1 MTNDGDITGRKSA
14 EEQIRFQAR
23 LLDAVGQAIIATNPQ
38 GTIIYWNRAAE
49 ELYGWPNEE
58 VMGRPIV
65 EVTPSEEMLERAEE
79 IMSELR
85 AGRSW
90 SGEFVVQRKD
100 GSTFPAMVTDTPVH
114 DEQGNLAGIIGV
126 STDITEFK
134 KMEELRRSEE
144 RFRLLAENAQDL
156 IYRYQLKPTPGFEY
170 VSPSATAIIG
180 YTPEEHYADPELR
193 FKLVHPDDRH
203 LIDEALPSPESLI
216 TIRWLPKDGGVIW
229 IEQRTKAI
237 YDGAGELV
245 AIEGIA
251 RDVTE
256 RKSVEE
262 ALRTTQEFLGGILD
276 NAPLPIYG
284 VSGEGRIRLANRFFA
299 NFVGM
304 PQEKVIGS
312 LLEDVFTADEARQFR
327 ENNRRVIETETPL
340 IEEEWAE
347 AADGRHYFQ
356 TIKFPLRDPDRRTV
370 AIGGISLDVTERRRA
385 EEALSEARRTER
397 RRIAR
402 DLHDI
407 VLQDLSGVLQS
418 LRLTHLQAKGSGLG
432 LDLGEELE
440 ALGRASSGLRS
451 AIYDLRREK
460 ERPFLESVESLVD
473 LNRQATDEREI
484 RLVVEE
490 GFPVGLPGRE
500 SVDVL
505 RVLQEALTNA
515 RRHSGASSIEVRL
528 RTENQ
533 EVLAEVVDD
542 GRGFDPASVRAGVG
556 LSAMR
561 ERIEG
566 LGGKIEVMSRP
577 DEGTKVTLRVHL
589 GGDTPVLRH
598 Q

>member
-1 MTNDGDITGRKSA
+1 MTNTGDITGRKST
-14 EEQIRFQAR
+14 EGQIRFQAR
-23 LLDAVGQAIIATNPQ
+23 LLDAVGQAIIATNQ
-38 GTIIYWNRAAE
+38 RGTIIYWNRAAE
-49 ELYGWPNEE
+49 ELYGWPKEE

-100 GSTFPAMVTDTPVH
+100 GSTFPAMVTDTPVR
-114 DEQGNLAGIIGV
+114 DAQGNLAGIIGV
-126 STDITEFK
+126 STDITEIK

-156 IYRYQLKPTPGFEY
+156 IYRYRLKPTPGFEY

-180 YTPEEHYADPELR
+180 YTPEEHYADPELC
-193 FKLVHPDDRH
+193 FKIVHPDDRH
-203 LIDEALPSPESLI
+203 LIDEALRSPESLI
-216 TIRWLPKDGGVIW
+216 TIRWLRKDGGVIW

-251 RDVTE
+251 RDITE

-284 VSGEGRIRLANRFFA
+284 VSE
-299 NFVGM
+299 
-304 PQEKVIGS
+304 
-312 LLEDVFTADEARQFR
+312 EARQFR

-347 AADGRHYFQ
+347 APDGRHYFQ

-385 EEALSEARRTER
+385 EEALSETRRAER

-407 VLQDLSGVLQS
+407 VLQDLSGTLQS
-418 LRLTHLQAKGSGLG
+418 LRLTHLKAKKCGISIGFE
-432 LDLGEELE
+432 EELG

-451 AIYDLRREK
+451 AIYDLRHEK
-460 ERPFLESVESLVD
+460 KRPFLESVESLVD
-473 LNRQATDEREI
+473 LNRQATDECEI
-484 RLVVEE
+484 RLIVEE
-490 GFPVGLPGRE
+490 GFPVGLPAKE

-505 RVLQEALTNA
+505 RILQEALTNA
-515 RRHSGASSIEVRL
+515 RRHSGAGRVEVRL
-528 RTENQ
+528 RMENQ

-542 GRGFDPASVRAGVG
+542 GRGFDPLSVRAGVG

-566 LGGKIEVMSRP
+566 LGGKIEVRSRP
-577 DEGTKVTLRVHL
+577 GEGTKVTLRVHL
-589 GGDTPVLRH
+589 GSDSHVVRH

>member
-1 MTNDGDITGRKSA
+1 MTNTGDITGRKSA

-49 ELYGWPNEE
+49 ELYGWPKEE
-58 VMGRPIV
+58 VMSRPIV
-65 EVTPSEEMLERAEE
+65 EVTPSQEMLERAEE

-100 GSTFPAMVTDTPVH
+100 GSIFPAMVTDTPVY
-114 DEQGNLAGIIGV
+114 DEQGTLVGIIGV
-126 STDITEFK
+126 SIDLTELK
-134 KMEELRRSEE
+134 KAEELRRSEE

-156 IYRYQLKPTPGFEY
+156 IYRYRLKPSPGFEY
-170 VSPSATAIIG
+170 VSPSATATIG

-193 FKLVHPDDRH
+193 FKIVHPDDRH
-203 LIDEALPSPESLI
+203 LIDEALRSPESLI
-216 TIRWLPKDGGVIW
+216 TIRWLRKDGGVIW

-256 RKSVEE
+256 RKRVEE

-284 VSGEGRIRLANRFFA
+284 VSEEGRIRLANRFFA
-299 NFVGM
+299 DFVGM

-347 AADGRHYFQ
+347 APDGRHHFQ
-356 TIKFPLRDPDRRTV
+356 TIKFPLRDPNRRTV

-385 EEALSEARRTER
+385 EEALSEARRAER

-407 VLQDLSGVLQS
+407 VLQDLSGALQS
-418 LRLTHLQAKGSGLG
+418 LRLTHLKAKKCGISIGFE
-432 LDLGEELE
+432 EELG

-460 ERPFLESVESLVD
+460 ERPVFKSVESLVE
-473 LNRQATDEREI
+473 LPQHSPHQREI

-490 GFPVGLPGRE
+490 GFPVNLPAKE
-500 SVDVL
+500 SVDIL

-515 RRHSGASSIEVRL
+515 RRHSGAGSIEVRL
-528 RTENQ
+528 RMENQ
-533 EVLAEVVDD
+533 EMLAE
-542 GRGFDPASVRAGVG
+542 
-556 LSAMR
+556 
-561 ERIEG
+561 
-566 LGGKIEVMSRP
+566 
-577 DEGTKVTLRVHL
+577 
-589 GGDTPVLRH
+589 
-598 Q
+598 

>member
-1 MTNDGDITGRKSA
+1 MTNTGDITGCKSA

-38 GTIIYWNRAAE
+38 GTIVYWNRAAE
-49 ELYGWPNEE
+49 ELYGWPKEE
-58 VMGRPIV
+58 VMGRSIV

-90 SGEFVVQRKD
+90 SGEFMVQRKD

-126 STDITEFK
+126 STDITEIK

-156 IYRYQLKPTPGFEY
+156 IYRYHLKPTPGFEY

-193 FKLVHPDDRH
+193 FKIVHPDDRH
-203 LIDEALPSPESLI
+203 LIEEALRSPESLI
-216 TIRWLPKDGGVIW
+216 TIRWLRKDGGVLW

-237 YDGAGELV
+237 YDEAGELV
-245 AIEGIA
+245 AIEGIV
-251 RDVTE
+251 RDITE
-256 RKSVEE
+256 RKRVEE
-262 ALRTTQEFLGGILD
+262 ALRTTQEFLEGILD

-284 VSGEGRIRLANRFFA
+284 VSEEGRIRLANRFFA
-299 NFVGM
+299 DFVGM

-312 LLEDVFTADEARQFR
+312 VLEDVFTADEARQFR
-327 ENNRRVIETETPL
+327 ENNRRVIETGTPL

-347 AADGRHYFQ
+347 VPDGRHYFQ
-356 TIKFPLRDPDRRTV
+356 TIKFPLRDPNRRTV
-370 AIGGISLDVTERRRA
+370 AIGGISLDVTERRRG
-385 EEALSEARRTER
+385 EEALSETRRAER

-418 LRLTHLQAKGSGLG
+418 LRLTHLQAKGSGL
-432 LDLGEELE
+432 DLKEELE
-440 ALGRASSGLRS
+440 VLGRASSGLRS

-460 ERPFLESVESLVD
+460 ERPFLESVESLVE

-490 GFPVGLPGRE
+490 GFPVSLPGKE

-515 RRHSGASSIEVRL
+515 RRHSGAGSVEVRL

-566 LGGKIEVMSRP
+566 LGGKIEVRSRP
-577 DEGTKVTLRVHL
+577 GEGTKVTLRVHL